1 MNANFNVTASNLS
14 SGAATLSELNTN
26 FKNRVETLAAEEE
39 SLNSMWEGEAREAF
53 RRVFM
58 EDKEQLV
65 RFSQLIDKYV
75 AALEKIAENYRRAEE
90 TNTSIAA
97 TRTHS

>member
-14 SGAATLSELNTN
+14 SGAATLAELNAD
-26 FKNRVETLAAEEE
+26 FRSRVETLTASEE

-58 EDKEQLV
+58 EDKEQLD
-65 RFSQLIDKYV
+65 RFAQLIDRYV
-75 AALEKIAENYRRAEE
+75 AVLEKIAENYKRAEE

-97 TRTHS
+97 TRTQG